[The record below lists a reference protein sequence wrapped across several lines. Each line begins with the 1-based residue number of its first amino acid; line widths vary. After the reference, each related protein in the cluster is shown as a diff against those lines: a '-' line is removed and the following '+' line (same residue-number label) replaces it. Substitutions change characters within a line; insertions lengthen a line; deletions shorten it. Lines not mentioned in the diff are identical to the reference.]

1 MNELNDRDRKPWK
14 KFGAKRTDTDES
26 PVVVWHLAGLFTD
39 CKESYSFLDAFR
51 EEMRSGSRPVVLN
64 LSEIDHVT
72 SCGAGILGACYCS
85 ATNAGRTLCLAGVAE
100 RAEAVLSVIGL
111 AKVIKMYPT
120 QEAAIQ
126 DLSS

>member
-1 MNELNDRDRKPWK
+1 MNDQPEHDRKPWK
-14 KFGAKRTDTDES
+14 KFGAERADTDDL
-26 PVVVWHLAGLFTD
+26 PVVVWQLAGLFTD

-51 EEMRSGSRPVVLN
+51 EEIRSGNRPVILD

-100 RAEAVLSVIGL
+100 RAEAVLTVIGL
-111 AKVIKMYPT
+111 AKVIKMYPSRET
-120 QEAAIQ
+120 AILE
-126 DLSS
+126 LST